1 MQDRAVYFIGGT
13 FGSSSSNWQIAIITA
28 FLTAFASLGVGYLI
42 ESYKRHRDTTA
53 IAGAILAEISAILQL
68 LAQLRTEQIYSDL
81 RENMRKMLDASEPWV
96 SLPDTTFPIT
106 VYEKCVDR
114 IGTLGK
120 GPAME
125 VVRFYNFLN
134 GVRST
139 HRIALSSSDIPIQ
152 SRIRAVEFILDV
164 FKTEKP
170 RAEAL
175 EVELQAIA
183 DRRWLLL
190 LR

>member
-13 FGSSSSNWQIAIITA
+13 FGSSGSNWQIAIITA

-53 IAGAILAEISAILQL
+53 IAGAILAEVSAILQL
-68 LAQLRTEQIYSDL
+68 FKQLRTEEIYSDL
-81 RENMRKMLDASEPWV
+81 REGMRKMLDVSAPWIP
-96 SLPDTTFPIT
+96 LPDTTFPIT
-106 VYEKCVDR
+106 VYEKCADR

-134 GVRST
+134 GVRSA

-152 SRIRAVEFILDV
+152 SRIRTLDFILDA

-170 RAEAL
+170 RVEAL
-175 EVELQAIA
+175 EIELQAIA
-183 DRRWLLL
+183 DRRWPSLLQ
-190 LR
+190 